1 MSSSDIYEVKE
12 SPWVKKE
19 ETPAAPRRRRR
30 TRSLPSFDEVVHK
43 DVSKTNR
50 RRHGNSGFRRFQH
63 LMKKPSFNKKFWTIL
78 LSVFT
83 LLLVLLILWDRFGR
97 YSDSAV
103 GS

>member
-19 ETPAAPRRRRR
+19 ETPAAPKGRRR
-30 TRSLPSFDEVVHK
+30 THSTQSFDEVINK

-50 RRHGNSGFRRFQH
+50 RRRGNSGFRRFRH
-63 LMKKPSFNKKFWTIL
+63 LMKKPSFNKNFWTIVF
-78 LSVFT
+78 SVGA

-97 YSDSAV
+97 
-103 GS
+103 